1 MEDDNGGDEYDYEY
15 DDEED
20 IDDDEME
27 PGAGESGEGAAGAAG
42 TRSSGAGRSSS
53 MSGGEDLAMRDETV
67 AFVDQAQLKMLM
79 SKVVADIRCARV
91 RGYLLSLFIVE
102 VAGAIEKIMILY
114 W

>member
-20 IDDDEME
+20 IDDDDME
-27 PGAGESGEGAAGAAG
+27 PTGADSGEGAGGEAG
-42 TRSSGAGRSSS
+42 TRSSAARRSSS

-79 SKVVADIRCARV
+79 SKVVADIRCGVCLVCSA
-91 RGYLLSLFIVE
+91 LSIRVE
-102 VAGAIEKIMILY
+102 VGAKGRNLL
-114 W
+114 